1 MKKLIFPLLFLAFA
15 YGCNNNDDDA
25 VVYVVASPSNELNT
39 EQSTK
44 AEPLTIIKTYDEA
57 IGQLEAYYINEQLT
71 QTVGEEDINL
81 TVTSVEYGKVLINEE
96 NRGIYKDI
104 GDAVGKNVYIK
115 IGVKIDGNFDNF
127 KDKTFFA
134 YQSEIQLMDII
145 TLADSTF
152 SDQVKFEG
160 EAVSTPITGYLY
172 FITDAEFP
180 IKKVNLITPAPFN
193 NGDKSSISNP
203 YEIELNLKTK

>member
-1 MKKLIFPLLFLAFA
+1 MKKLIFPLLLLAFA

-25 VVYVVASPSNELNT
+25 VVDASPSNELNT
-39 EQSTK
+39 ERSTK

-57 IGQLEAYYINEQLT
+57 IGQLEAYYLNEQLT
-71 QTVGEEDINL
+71 QTIGEEDINL
-81 TVTSVEYGKVLINEE
+81 TVTSVEYGKVFINEE
-96 NRGIYKDI
+96 NRGIYEDI
-104 GDAVGKNVYIK
+104 GDEFGKNVYIK

-145 TLADSTF
+145 TQADSTF

-193 NGDKSSISNP
+193 NGDKHSISNP
-203 YEIELNLKTK
+203 YEIELNLKMK

>member
-1 MKKLIFPLLFLAFA
+1 MKKLIFPLLLVAFA
-15 YGCNNNDDDA
+15 YGCNNED
-25 VVYVVASPSNELNT
+25 VSPSNSSST
-39 EQSTK
+39 EQITHTDQLS
-44 AEPLTIIKTYDEA
+44 IIKTYDEA
-57 IGQLEAYYINEQLT
+57 IGQLEAYYLNEQLA

-81 TVTSVEYGKVLINEE
+81 TVTSVEYGKLFMNEE
-96 NRGIYKDI
+96 DRGIYEDI
-104 GDAVGKNVYIK
+104 GDEFGKNVYIK
-115 IGVKIDGNFDNF
+115 IGVTIDGNVDHF

-134 YQSEIQLMDII
+134 YQSEIEIMDII
-145 TLADSTF
+145 TQADSTF
-152 SDQVKFEG
+152 SDHVKFEG

-193 NGDKSSISNP
+193 NGDKRSISNP